1 MSFFSDLDLSRVF
14 PCFGAFSTIVST
26 IIGFQTAFDSA
37 TRNRSK
43 AVFLCSRYSILAD
56 QLFQTVGS
64 LLLHVLVAVTINVQ
78 GEGDCRMAQ
87 RFGQGLGID
96 VALQG
101 KRREGVP

>member
-1 MSFFSDLDLSRVF
+1 M
-14 PCFGAFSTIVST
+14 PVST
-26 IIGFQTAFDSA
+26 IISTIIEFQVAFDSA

-56 QLFQTVGS
+56 QLLQLVGG
-64 LLLHVLVAVTINVQ
+64 LLLHVLVAVTIDVK

-101 KRREGVP
+101 KRRVGVP